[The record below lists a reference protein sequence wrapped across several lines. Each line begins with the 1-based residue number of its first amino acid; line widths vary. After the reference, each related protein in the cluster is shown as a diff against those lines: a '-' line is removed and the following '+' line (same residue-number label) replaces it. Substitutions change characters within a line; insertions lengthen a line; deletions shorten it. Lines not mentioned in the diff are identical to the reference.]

1 MDHLLDNPVWHA
13 LTGPHRHLATGR
25 GLARHYPRD
34 VTVFSAIAE
43 PSAAAYADLAV
54 DLPADTEA
62 RLFRPAEEPLPA
74 GWVQIDAVPLRQMVA
89 TTMPGTEAPAA
100 VQVLAP
106 DDVPEILALVA
117 LAKPG
122 PFARRTPSLGRFV
135 GIRDNGRLVALGGER
150 LRCGS
155 YVELSGICTHP
166 AARGRGY
173 GGAIT
178 RHLMKAAI
186 ARGETPFLHVL
197 PDNSAAVSLYH
208 RLGFRERRQVVVLW
222 RKVAPR

>member
-25 GLARHYPRD
+25 GLARHYLRD

-74 GWVQIDAVPLRQMVA
+74 GWVQVDAVPLRQMVA
-89 TTMPGTEAPAA
+89 TAMPGTEAPAA
-100 VQVLAP
+100 VEMLAP
-106 DDVPEILALVA
+106 DDAPEILALVA

-186 ARGETPFLHVL
+186 ARGETPFLHVR
-197 PDNSAAVSLYH
+197 PNNSGAVSLYH